1 MSTGGDMSADS
12 LLQNPNVKVAYFGF
26 LIVLVFLIV
35 YFCSRKSSE
44 RMTDAMG
51 TIGGGVTNRVFTSGA
66 SMRFGQ
72 ELSATNQQP
81 YAVPRISDVKAVMSA
96 LNEQAGASKT
106 PEQEMLVNQGGY
118 PDFWT
123 ISGELDDYR
132 QQDAADYRAGAQT
145 EHMTSDIF
153 DSRLAG
159 GFYPGANTF

>member
-1 MSTGGDMSADS
+1 MSADGMS
-12 LLQNPNVKVAYFGF
+12 ADGLLANSNVKVAYFGV
-26 LIVLVFLIV
+26 LIVLVLLVVFFL
-35 YFCSRKSSE
+35 SRKSSE

-96 LNEQAGASKT
+96 LNEQAGSAKT

-132 QQDAADYRAGAQT
+132 QQDQADYRAGNQA

-153 DSRLAG
+153 DTRLSG
-159 GFYPGANTF
+159 GFYPGASVF